1 MNDLTCLQET
11 LTYARET
18 LARSNARAQ
27 TADFER
33 VAIELKRAVKKHG
46 LWNVMAIFPD
56 MLRDIA
62 LEQWDDNRDSD
73 YSFAADVIEAVLPAV
88 DLNYGERSAAT
99 KRRELLQD
107 VIEELGKVK
116 V

>member
-1 MNDLTCLQET
+1 MNDFTCLQET

-18 LARSNARAQ
+18 LARSNAKAQ

-62 LEQWDDNRDSD
+62 QRQFDDDRDSD
-73 YSFAADVIEAVLPAV
+73 YEFSADVIEAVLPAV
-88 DLNYGERSAAT
+88 DLNYGGRSTAT
-99 KRRELLQD
+99 KRRELLEG